1 MIGFGFLLLGVA
13 TLVMMHQMRDELHKC
28 SIPLLEKAVRA
39 DRDFARAVHYLG
51 KAYASTGD
59 YHRARRAFRHL
70 CKLEPDDPE
79 SQVLY
84 AAAAVRCDR
93 LDEAKLA
100 LAAAIKLDPT
110 YKQAYRYAAQLWERL
125 GDPETARKFR
135 ARYQALK
142 LRSG

>member
-1 MIGFGFLLLGVA
+1 
-13 TLVMMHQMRDELHKC
+13 
-28 SIPLLEKAVRA
+28 
-39 DRDFARAVHYLG
+39 
-51 KAYASTGD
+51 
-59 YHRARRAFRHL
+59 
-70 CKLEPDDPE
+70 
-79 SQVLY
+79 
-84 AAAAVRCDR
+84 AAAVRCDR